1 MHAENPENFA
11 AQARKFS
18 PRSSGNR
25 TGFSA
30 DFVGAL
36 RAQILQCV
44 GTGSWLSERCMH
56 RCRPRNHIVV
66 ARRAAPAA
74 APAARVARGPD
85 VIVVAVQTTSSCGG
99 GPQHLQRWA

>member
-1 MHAENPENFA
+1 MQAENPENFA

-30 DFVGAL
+30 DFLGAL

-44 GTGSWLSERCMH
+44 GAGGWLSERCM
-56 RCRPRNHIVV
+56 RRRRPHNHISV
-66 ARRAAPAA
+66 AAAPRSQAA
-74 APAARVARGPD
+74 APA
-85 VIVVAVQTTSSCGG
+85 II
-99 GPQHLQRWA
+99 

>member
-30 DFVGAL
+30 DFLGAL

-44 GTGSWLSERCMH
+44 GAGGWLSERCM
-56 RCRPRNHIVV
+56 RRRRPMNHIS
-66 ARRAAPAA
+66 ARWPCSGIAALEAMLAAP
-74 APAARVARGPD
+74 
-85 VIVVAVQTTSSCGG
+85 
-99 GPQHLQRWA
+99 

>member
-1 MHAENPENFA
+1 MQAENPENFA

-44 GTGSWLSERCMH
+44 SAGGWLSERCMR
-56 RCRPRNHIVV
+56 RCNFLAWHAGTWTKHFMKVV
-66 ARRAAPAA
+66 FIFRL
-74 APAARVARGPD
+74 
-85 VIVVAVQTTSSCGG
+85 T
-99 GPQHLQRWA
+99 